1 MCRPKVKHHP
11 KLTNQQGTDTV
22 NDTQANAGAPP
33 GGPGG
38 GGPGGGGPGG
48 GPGGGDGGPPGG
60 GDGGP
65 GGATP
70 GQTTSDECIATFKED
85 GSCMDDGSSYY
96 ADVQLEY
103 SSETGLFTGQMITNQ
118 CNAKPNPEFHA
129 SPTCVL
135 LVRSLI
141 FAR

>member
-1 MCRPKVKHHP
+1 MKKHP
-11 KLTNQQGTDTV
+11 TLPNQQDTDTV
-22 NDTQANAGAPP
+22 NDTQADTGAPP

-48 GPGGGDGGPPGG
+48 GGPGGGDGGQGR
-60 GDGGP
+60 
-65 GGATP
+65 ATP
-70 GQTTSDECIATFKED
+70 GQTTSDECVATFKED

-103 SSETGLFTGQMITNQ
+103 SAETGLFTGQMITNQ

-135 LVRSLI
+135 LVLPKTLTR
-141 FAR
+141 